1 MKLDHLVPISSQV
14 KEMLLELKRVAV
26 SDLVFPGRSRTR
38 SITTDSLRV
47 AIRSLGF
54 SSDEFTTHGFRHMA
68 STRLNEMGYRGDL
81 IEKQLAHR
89 ESNNVRA
96 VYNHADYLD
105 DRREMMQ
112 SWSDYLMNLK

>member
-1 MKLDHLVPISSQV
+1 
-14 KEMLLELKRVAV
+14 
-26 SDLVFPGRSRTR
+26 
-38 SITTDSLRV
+38 
-47 AIRSLGF
+47 
-54 SSDEFTTHGFRHMA
+54 
-68 STRLNEMGYRGDL
+68 LNEMGYRGDL